1 MRRNNEWAVHKTQ
14 MGILEL
20 VGKDLLMRDNRE
32 KEDLE
37 VRDSEVLAKKCRSAD
52 LSHVKVVG
60 LPVR

>member
-1 MRRNNEWAVHKTQ
+1 

-20 VGKDLLMRDNRE
+20 VWKDLLMRDNRE

-37 VRDSEVLAKKCRSAD
+37 VRDSEVIAKKCRSTD